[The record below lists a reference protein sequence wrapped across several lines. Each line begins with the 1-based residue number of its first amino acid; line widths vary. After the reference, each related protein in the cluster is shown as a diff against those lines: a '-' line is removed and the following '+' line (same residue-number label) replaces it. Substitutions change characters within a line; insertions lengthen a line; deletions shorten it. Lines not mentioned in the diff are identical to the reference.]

1 VGEGKRAE
9 NRELRSEI
17 SGRGGGG
24 ATIGDALIP
33 SAADIVTS
41 RWRLAAWLRVF
52 ALGGMIFA
60 IPALMSWLAEGLR
73 DDDLWDYGYYAGR
86 MILSV
91 GGAIVGALV
100 FVLAPVLSCVLLPV
114 PPATEC
120 PRCRYALAGA
130 GGGRCPECGLPV
142 GEAFIGSAI
151 DPGDRRRRARSRL
164 LDEITPAAV
173 LLGGLWSLVLA
184 ALIVVSV
191 TRELGIAGFVMGAML
206 SAPIVLSHM
215 LALRLGARGGRADV
229 AAGDRASEAPA
240 ATPAP
245 DAREA

>member
-1 VGEGKRAE
+1 MA
-9 NRELRSEI
+9 
-17 SGRGGGG
+17 
-24 ATIGDALIP
+24 
-33 SAADIVTS
+33 S
-41 RWRLAAWLRVF
+41 RWRLTAWLRVF
-52 ALGGMIFA
+52 ALGGMVFA

-86 MILSV
+86 MIMSV

-100 FVLAPVLSCVLLPV
+100 FVLAPVLSRVLLPV

-164 LDEITPAAV
+164 LDEIAPATF
-173 LLGGLWSLVLA
+173 LLGAVWSVILAGVILVSMTAQMGFGGFVVA
-184 ALIVVSV
+184 ALVS
-191 TRELGIAGFVMGAML
+191 G
-206 SAPIVLSHM
+206 PILASQM
-215 LALRLGARGGRADV
+215 LALRLGARAVRPPEHGE
-229 AAGDRASEAPA
+229 AAQSETIP
-240 ATPAP
+240 PQN
-245 DAREA
+245 D